1 LKGRFTHSSREVDP
15 TLAGEAGTHY
25 DKAAAT
31 VQGSS
36 STNKVIRWDDAVE
49 EALVVNLP
57 VPDSWPQLS
66 HAPIAVAHPS
76 RESAEK
82 GQQQLAW
89 LIAKGIN
96 DEAVAEHLCERIA
109 DHASTVH
116 LYVPSSR
123 PFPMFFQD
131 ASNPKFDDVVANN
144 LVFASLMGEALK
156 GRIEALKKAR
166 LATDNALTA
175 STAFREALKAGVEFF
190 DEHVVPRLEK
200 NHSRLFLIHGLEADC
215 TFMLG
220 KSGVPL
226 KVTLLSG

>member
-1 LKGRFTHSSREVDP
+1 
-15 TLAGEAGTHY
+15 
-25 DKAAAT
+25 
-31 VQGSS
+31 
-36 STNKVIRWDDAVE
+36 
-49 EALVVNLP
+49 

-156 GRIEALKKAR
+156 GRIEALKKEAR

-220 KSGVPL
+220 WCPPQGHAAFWLALWSKIVKKSLSNAGNGS
-226 KVTLLSG
+226 TLQSLTYRRLETRFPR